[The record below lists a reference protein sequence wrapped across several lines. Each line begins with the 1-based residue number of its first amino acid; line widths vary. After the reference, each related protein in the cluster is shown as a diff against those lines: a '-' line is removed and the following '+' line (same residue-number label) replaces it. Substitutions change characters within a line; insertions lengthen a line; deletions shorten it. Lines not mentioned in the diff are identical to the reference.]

1 VYAKGEVTSRQLSP
15 RRAFELESIFETH
28 LKDCIARRA
37 AAAGEL
43 AQQQPDL
50 DAERIT
56 ESLAGGLNT
65 LRNLMF
71 TRIHE
76 DVEDNLGRDSML
88 LPVSAQASEL
98 AAKRE
103 IESFQVATA
112 ARAAQ
117 ENGHVTCEFAWYVRW
132 LGHLRLGEAVNDPTY
147 RRRVRRY
154 LRDSEDE
161 ARLSF
166 SRHLEMVFPEA
177 SRAPLILYQ
186 LFPLAVRIVC
196 AIAYGRHLEASEL
209 RNRQAFWLAVIND
222 CHECHGR
229 PLDNGEQCAVC
240 GNPLWTY
247 RWLHEVD

>member
-1 VYAKGEVTSRQLSP
+1 MSP
-15 RRAFELESIFETH
+15 AIAFELESIMETH
-28 LKDCIARRA
+28 LKDCKARRA
-37 AAAGEL
+37 EAAKQL
-43 AQQQPDL
+43 AQKQPEL
-50 DAERIT
+50 DADRIT
-56 ESLAGGLNT
+56 ASLSDGLST

-76 DVEDNLGRDSML
+76 DVEHNLGRDSML
-88 LPVSAQASEL
+88 LPVSVQDSEL

-112 ARAAQ
+112 ARATKEHQ
-117 ENGHVTCEFAWYVRW
+117 HVTCDFAWYVRW
-132 LGHLRLGEAVNDPTY
+132 LAHLRLGEAAQDATY
-147 RRRVRRY
+147 RRRIRRY
-154 LRDSEDE
+154 LRQSEDD

-166 SRHLEMVFPEA
+166 SRHLESVFPEA

-186 LFPLAVRIVC
+186 LYPLGVRIVC
-196 AIAYGRHLEASEL
+196 AIAFGRHLEASEL

-229 PLDNGEQCAVC
+229 PLDNGEQCQVC

-247 RWLHEVD
+247 RWLQEVD

>member
-1 VYAKGEVTSRQLSP
+1 M
-15 RRAFELESIFETH
+15 ETH
-28 LKDCIARRA
+28 LQDCNARRA
-37 AAAGEL
+37 EAAKQL
-43 AQQQPDL
+43 ARKQPEL

-56 ESLAGGLNT
+56 ASLSDGLNT
-65 LRNLMF
+65 LRQLMF

-88 LPVSAQASEL
+88 LPVSVRESEL

-103 IESFQVATA
+103 IECFHVATA
-112 ARAAQ
+112 GRANQ
-117 ENGHVTCEFAWYVRW
+117 DHQHVACDLSWYVRW
-132 LGHLRLGEAVNDPTY
+132 LAHLRLGEAVNDPKY
-147 RRRVRRY
+147 RRRVRHY
-154 LRDSEDE
+154 LRESEDE
-161 ARLSF
+161 ARLNF
-166 SRHLEMVFPEA
+166 SRHLESVFPEA

-196 AIAYGRHLEASEL
+196 AIAFGRHLEASEL

-229 PLDNGEQCAVC
+229 PLDNGEQCQVC

-247 RWLHEVD
+247 RWLQEAD

>member
-1 VYAKGEVTSRQLSP
+1 M
-15 RRAFELESIFETH
+15 ESH
-28 LKDCIARRA
+28 LKECMVRRVEA
-37 AAAGEL
+37 AKHL
-43 AQQQPDL
+43 AQQQPEM

-56 ESLAGGLNT
+56 ASLSDGLNT

-88 LPVSAQASEL
+88 LPVSVRESEL

-103 IESFQVATA
+103 IDCFQVATA

-117 ENGHVTCEFAWYVRW
+117 DHHHVTCEFAWYVRW
-132 LGHLRLGEAVNDPTY
+132 LGHLRLGEAANDPKY
-147 RRRVRRY
+147 RRRVRHY
-154 LRDSEDE
+154 LRASEDE
-161 ARLSF
+161 ARLDF
-166 SRHLEMVFPEA
+166 SRYLERVFPEA

-229 PLDNGEQCAVC
+229 PLDNGEQCQVC
-240 GNPLWTY
+240 GNPLWNY
-247 RWLHEVD
+247 RWLQEVD